1 MRVKVSST
9 VVVLESRRKLPH
21 SAAATVVMPLAP
33 DRIGAM
39 APTARWTPSVT
50 VAALIEQGGRFLLVE
65 EHTPEGL
72 KLNNPAGHLEP
83 GESPEQG
90 VVREALEETARTFT
104 PTALVGVYLSRFQRP
119 ATGEDVTYVRM
130 AYAGTV
136 GEALPGRRLD
146 EGIVRTLWLTLDEVR
161 ASRGRHRSPLGLKC
175 IEDLAAG
182 RVHPLGVVQADAS
195 LHAPELKR

>member
-1 MRVKVSST
+1 MK
-9 VVVLESRRKLPH
+9 
-21 SAAATVVMPLAP
+21 
-33 DRIGAM
+33 D
-39 APTARWTPSVT
+39 RWTPSVT
-50 VAALIEQGGRFLLVE
+50 VAAIVSDGQIPPRYLLVE

-90 VVREALEETARTFT
+90 VVREALEETARAFT

-136 GEALPGRRLD
+136 GQVLPGRALD
-146 EGIVRTLWLTLDEVR
+146 DGIVRTLWLTLDEVR
-161 ASRGRHRSPLGLKC
+161 ASAARHRSPLVLKC

-182 RVHPLGVVQADAS
+182 RVHPLAAVMADGS
-195 LHAPELKR
+195 LFSPELKR